1 MRFLVLFLSLVL
13 IPISHAA
20 TLKGVNGVELLAIDG
35 QKISSGMLNSKDL
48 NVTNGEHQVVVQF
61 AKRINQ
67 QNMVYSRPTIFSI
80 NVVGDTEIKVRN
92 FRDVNQAESTVRK
105 GLVWVVNNDKET
117 IKVTDGE
124 ELFEEGFQI
133 KPDIEKLIA
142 KYNQTNG
149 IMEPAL
155 VDSNKVQIEENTFKG
170 ENMHN
175 KTQQLITIYQKS
187 SLEEKKAFRM
197 WLLEQD
203 IK

>member
-67 QNMVYSRPTIFSI
+67 QNMVYSRPTVFSI

-117 IKVTDGE
+117 IKVTDGD

-149 IMEPAL
+149 ITEPVL
-155 VDSNKVQIEENTFKG
+155 VGANEVQIEKNTFKG

>member
-35 QKISSGMLNSKDL
+35 QKISSGMLKTKDL

-67 QNMVYSRPTIFSI
+67 QNMVYSRPTVFSI

-92 FRDVNQAESTVRK
+92 FRDVNQAESAVRK
-105 GLVWVVNNDKET
+105 GLVWLVNNDKET

-149 IMEPAL
+149 ITEPVL
-155 VDSNKVQIEENTFKG
+155 VGANEVQIEKNTFKG

>member
-80 NVVGDTEIKVRN
+80 DVVGDTEIKVRN
-92 FRDVNQAESTVRK
+92 FRDVNQAESAVRK
-105 GLVWVVNNDKET
+105 GLVWLVNNDKET

>member
-35 QKISSGMLNSKDL
+35 QKISSGMLKSKDL

-80 NVVGDTEIKVRN
+80 DVAGDTEIKVRN
-92 FRDVNQAESTVRK
+92 FRDVNQAESAVRK
-105 GLVWVVNNDKET
+105 GLVWLVNNDKET

-149 IMEPAL
+149 IMAPAL